1 MATPSSQTPSHRP
14 AQRRTPLSI
23 RQREAI
29 LGYLYISP
37 WVIGFILLTLGPM
50 VASLYLS
57 LTDYNVITS
66 PTFIGIGNY
75 TRALREDKLFGVSLW
90 NTFYY
95 ALISVPA
102 GILISLLL
110 ALLLNQKVKGTNV
123 FRTLFFLPTIVPA
136 VAAILLWNW
145 LFQPDFGL
153 INYTLSFVG
162 IKGPKWLASTAWVKP
177 SLIFIGL
184 WGSVGGSRMIILL
197 AGLQGIPRDL
207 YEAAAIDGS
216 GAWHRFRSITL
227 PMLTPAIFFNV
238 IVGVIEGF
246 RTFTAAFVATDGGPA
261 YASLFYMLYLFQN
274 AFSFLNMGYASA
286 LAWILF
292 VIVLILTVIQFRASR
307 QWVYYEGGE

>member
-1 MATPSSQTPSHRP
+1 MIVSSHPTSPH
-14 AQRRTPLSI
+14 
-23 RQREAI
+23 QREVRSRRWREAL

-37 WVIGFILLTLGPM
+37 WLIGFTLLTLGPM
-50 VASLYLS
+50 LTSLYLS
-57 LTDYNVITS
+57 LTEYNVITS
-66 PTFIGIGNY
+66 PVFIGLGNY
-75 TRALREDKLFGVSLW
+75 TNALRQDKLFGVSLW

-95 ALISVPA
+95 VLISVPA
-102 GILISLLL
+102 GITISLLL
-110 ALLLNQKVKGTNV
+110 AVLLNQKIKGANV

-153 INYTLSFVG
+153 INYALSFLG
-162 IKGPKWLASTAWVKP
+162 IQGPKWLASTAWVKP
-177 SLIFIGL
+177 SLILIGL
-184 WGSVGGSRMIILL
+184 WGSVGGSRMVILL

-207 YEAAAIDGS
+207 YEAAAIDGA
-216 GAWHRFRSITL
+216 GAWSRFRSITL
-227 PMLTPAIFFNV
+227 PMLTPAIFFSV

-246 RTFTAAFVATDGGPA
+246 STFTSAFVGTNGGPA

-292 VIVLILTVIQFRASR
+292 VIVLILTIIQFRASR
-307 QWVYYEGGE
+307 QWVYYEGGD

>member
-1 MATPSSQTPSHRP
+1 VAIASSQTPS
-14 AQRRTPLSI
+14 RRRAPLSI

-29 LGYLYISP
+29 LGYLYVSP
-37 WVIGFILLTLGPM
+37 WIIGFIVLTLGPM

-57 LTDYNVITS
+57 LTDYNVITR
-66 PTFIGIGNY
+66 PVFIGIGNY
-75 TRALREDKLFGVSLW
+75 TRAFGEDKLFGVSLW

-95 ALISVPA
+95 VLISMPA

-153 INYTLSFVG
+153 INYTLSFLG

-197 AGLQGIPRDL
+197 AGLQSIPRDL
-207 YEAAAIDGS
+207 YEAAAIDGA
-216 GAWHRFRSITL
+216 GAWHRFRNITL

-246 RTFTAAFVATDGGPA
+246 RTFTGAFVATDGGPA

>member
-1 MATPSSQTPSHRP
+1 MTGSSRQTSPHLRSVRSS
-14 AQRRTPLSI
+14 RW
-23 RQREAI
+23 REAL

-37 WVIGFILLTLGPM
+37 WLIGFTLLTLGPM
-50 VASLYLS
+50 LTSLYLS
-57 LTDYNVITS
+57 LTEYNVITS
-66 PTFIGIGNY
+66 PVFIGLGNY
-75 TRALREDKLFGVSLW
+75 TNALRQDKLFGVSLW

-95 ALISVPA
+95 VLISVPA
-102 GILISLLL
+102 GIIISLLL
-110 ALLLNQKVKGTNV
+110 ALLLNQKLKGTNI

-153 INYTLSFVG
+153 INYALAFLG

-177 SLIFIGL
+177 SLIMIGL
-184 WGSVGGSRMIILL
+184 WGSVGGSRMVILL

-207 YEAAAIDGS
+207 YEAAAIDGA
-216 GAWHRFRSITL
+216 GAWSRFRSITL

-246 RTFTAAFVATDGGPA
+246 RTFTSAFVGTDGGPA

-292 VIVLILTVIQFRASR
+292 VIVLILTIIQFRASR

>member
-1 MATPSSQTPSHRP
+1 MATPSSQTTS
-14 AQRRTPLSI
+14 QRSTERRAPLSI

-66 PTFIGIGNY
+66 PTFIGVGNY
-75 TRALREDKLFGVSLW
+75 LRALREDKLFGVSLW

-95 ALISVPA
+95 ALISVPT

-153 INYTLSFVG
+153 VNYTLSFVG

-207 YEAAAIDGS
+207 YEAAAIDGA
-216 GAWHRFRSITL
+216 GAWHRFRNITL